1 MALTET
7 TEYDKI
13 EVVGIYK
20 AVQVRKANVI
30 KKDDAELTRS
40 FERYVLDSDADV
52 SKEPAEV
59 QAICNAVWTDAIKD
73 SWKKKQEADK
83 IGSEIIP
90 NLLAEQGLSSL
101 KLADGSSVD
110 IRKSYNCTIKKDQ
123 VESAFEWLRNNGL
136 GDLIKNEVAVQ
147 FGKGED
153 NKAEQLLGLAVREGY
168 EPSQKQKVEPMTL
181 KALFRERIEAGLDM
195 PSDFF
200 HTFVKD
206 QTKIGRKS

>member
-1 MALTET
+1 MEINDIDF
-7 TEYDKI
+7 EQDQQEII
-13 EVVGIYK
+13 EKTDISTLSRYCLMLQNIEDQMLNMEK
-20 AVQVRKANVI
+20 DL
-30 KKDDAELTRS
+30 KKL
-40 FERYVLDSDADV
+40 
-52 SKEPAEV
+52 KE
-59 QAICNAVWTDAIKD
+59 
-73 SWKKKQEADK
+73 EADK

-90 NLLAEQGLSSL
+90 SLLAEQGLASL

-181 KALFRERIEAGLDM
+181 KALYRERIEAGLDM
-195 PSDFF
+195 PSEFF
-200 HTFVKD
+200 NTFVKD
-206 QTKIGRKS
+206 QTKIGRK

>member
-1 MALTET
+1 MSEINDIDFEQDQQQILEKTDIKT
-7 TEYDKI
+7 LSHYCIMTQN
-13 EVVGIYK
+13 YK
-20 AVQVRKANVI
+20 DQISNMEKDI
-30 KKDDAELTRS
+30 KNI
-40 FERYVLDSDADV
+40 
-52 SKEPAEV
+52 KE
-59 QAICNAVWTDAIKD
+59 Q
-73 SWKKKQEADK
+73 ADK
-83 IGSEIIP
+83 ISSEVIP

-123 VESAFEWLRNNGL
+123 MDLAYNWLRENGL
-136 GDLIKNEVAVQ
+136 GDIIKNEVAVQ

-153 NKAEQLLGLAVREGY
+153 NKAEQLLGLAVQEGF

-195 PSDFF
+195 PSQFF

-206 QTKIGRKS
+206 QTKIGRK